1 MLVGIC
7 NPVLNK
13 DKICNLKLDS
23 DIRLSLLSIMVPACA
38 GKTGLVIELVHLKF
52 DLNWIA
58 NPALLHRDCKSR

>member
-38 GKTGLVIELVHLKF
+38 GKTNVEYRHCRV
-52 DLNWIA
+52 N
-58 NPALLHRDCKSR
+58 RQS